1 MKRKGLIAFVFIAVL
16 IVLGFLREFIFVNTN
31 SILYSK
37 YYNEDF
43 PLHPFFN
50 FFRDKSYNFIYIS
63 KWFLTFLFILMYFY
77 AQVLTAKFLL
87 KENIL
92 RNWFFFFYL
101 FLVILSVI
109 TFGLGWLAGNL
120 NQGYTFSRLFLGI
133 LQSPLPIMF
142 LLPVY
147 YFTKKINHHSDNSR
161 D

>member
-1 MKRKGLIAFVFIAVL
+1 MIKKGLVIFGFVAI
-16 IVLGFLREFIFVNTN
+16 IIGLGFLREFVFVNTN

-37 YYNEDF
+37 YYNENY

-50 FFRDKSYNFIYIS
+50 FFRDKSYNFIYLS
-63 KWFLTFLFILMYFY
+63 KWFFTTAFVILYFY
-77 AQVLTAKFLL
+77 SQVVTAKFLL

-92 RNWFFFFYL
+92 TKWFFYFYL

-109 TFGLGWLAGNL
+109 TFMVGWLAGNI

-142 LLPVY
+142 LIPVY
-147 YFTKKINHHSDNSR
+147 YFTKKLNQQN
-161 D
+161 

>member
-1 MKRKGLIAFVFIAVL
+1 MKRKVFIALGFVGVL

-37 YYNEDF
+37 FYNENY
-43 PLHPFFN
+43 PVHSFFN
-50 FFRDKSYNFIYIS
+50 FFKDKSYNFIYIS

-77 AQVLTAKFLL
+77 SQVLTAKFLL

-92 RNWFFFFYL
+92 RKWFFFFYL

-109 TFGLGWLAGNL
+109 TFAVGWLAGNL
-120 NQGYTFSRLFLGI
+120 NQGYIFSRLFLGI

-147 YFTKKINHHSDNSR
+147 FFTKKLNQHPDSYR

>member
-1 MKRKGLIAFVFIAVL
+1 MTKKVLIAIGFIAIIV
-16 IVLGFLREFIFVNTN
+16 VLGFLREFIFVNTN

-37 YYNEDF
+37 YYNENY
-43 PLHPFFN
+43 PLHTFFN
-50 FFRDKSYNFIYIS
+50 FFRDKSYNFIYVS
-63 KWFLTFLFILMYFY
+63 KWLLTFLFILTYFY
-77 AQVLTAKFLL
+77 TQVFTAKFLL

-92 RNWFFFFYL
+92 RKWFFFFYL

-109 TFGLGWLAGNL
+109 TFTVGWLTGHL

-147 YFTKKINHHSDNSR
+147 YFTKKMNQHPDNYR

>member
-1 MKRKGLIAFVFIAVL
+1 MKRKVFIALGFVGVL

-37 YYNEDF
+37 FYNENY
-43 PLHPFFN
+43 PIHSFFN
-50 FFRDKSYNFIYIS
+50 FFKSKSYNFIYIS

-77 AQVLTAKFLL
+77 AQVLTTKFLL
-87 KENIL
+87 KDNIL
-92 RNWFFFFYL
+92 RKWFFFFYL

-109 TFGLGWLAGNL
+109 TFAVGWLAGNL
-120 NQGYTFSRLFLGI
+120 NQGYIFSRLFLGI

-147 YFTKKINHHSDNSR
+147 YFTKKLNQHPDNH
-161 D
+161 